1 MKLLFITVFAVLG
14 VSVCPGQ
21 TLADILNSQ
30 YDDNPIPTV
39 PVEYTLPRLAAKAPF
54 VQLFNSLLL
63 ATGHRVFHSDEYEAD
78 EYILMRIKAEDL
90 EIEMSGSLCRYPHK
104 TKSPIGWMPFHGKT
118 IIFSGDNPGLFTPTE
133 ETRCFRY
140 KDYPENSL
148 VFPVF
153 QGPVFRRNVGVDN
166 LSGWRCH
173 PIFIRMRLGSSRQG
187 LPERPERFTV
197 CMSREQQ
204 PL

>member
-63 ATGHRVFHSDEYEAD
+63 ATGHRVFHSDEDKGRGPGDRDVRLLVSLSA
-78 EYILMRIKAEDL
+78 RN
-90 EIEMSGSLCRYPHK
+90 EIAYRVDAFSRKDDHLQWRQSRALHFYGGNEML
-104 TKSPIGWMPFHGKT
+104 
-118 IIFSGDNPGLFTPTE
+118 
-133 ETRCFRY
+133 
-140 KDYPENSL
+140 
-148 VFPVF
+148 PV
-153 QGPVFRRNVGVDN
+153 QG
-166 LSGWRCH
+166 LSGK
-173 PIFIRMRLGSSRQG
+173 
-187 LPERPERFTV
+187 LPV
-197 CMSREQQ
+197 WS
-204 PL
+204 

>member
-90 EIEMSGSLCRYPHK
+90 EIEMSGSFCRYPHE
-104 TKSPIGWMPFHGKT
+104 SISAIGWLRFHGKSFF
-118 IIFSGDNPGLFTPTE
+118 FSGDNPGLFTPTE

-148 VFPVF
+148 Y
-153 QGPVFRRNVGVDN
+153 
-166 LSGWRCH
+166 
-173 PIFIRMRLGSSRQG
+173 G
-187 LPERPERFTV
+187 LEDDDRPEWYFLYSKGRYFGGTWELIIYPDGDV
-197 CMSREQQ
+197 IPFPSE
-204 PL
+204 

>member
-148 VFPVF
+148 Y
-153 QGPVFRRNVGVDN
+153 
-166 LSGWRCH
+166 
-173 PIFIRMRLGSSRQG
+173 G
-187 LPERPERFTV
+187 LEDDDRPEWYFLYSKGRYFGGTWELIIYPDGDV
-197 CMSREQQ
+197 I
-204 PL
+204 PLSSE

>member
-90 EIEMSGSLCRYPHK
+90 EIEMSGSLCRYPHE

-133 ETRCFRY
+133 ETRT
-140 KDYPENSL
+140 
-148 VFPVF
+148 
-153 QGPVFRRNVGVDN
+153 
-166 LSGWRCH
+166 SGTR
-173 PIFIRMRLGSSRQG
+173 IIRKTPCMVLRMTTGLNGISCIPRAGISEERGS
-187 LPERPERFTV
+187 
-197 CMSREQQ
+197 
-204 PL
+204 

>member
-78 EYILMRIKAEDL
+78 EYILMRIKAEDGDRDVRL
-90 EIEMSGSLCRYPHK
+90 LVSFTC
-104 TKSPIGWMPFHGKT
+104 TK
-118 IIFSGDNPGLFTPTE
+118 
-133 ETRCFRY
+133 
-140 KDYPENSL
+140 
-148 VFPVF
+148 
-153 QGPVFRRNVGVDN
+153 RNR
-166 LSGWRCH
+166 LSGGCFSRKDDHLQWRQ
-173 PIFIRMRLGSSRQG
+173 SRALHSYGGNEMLPVQG
-187 LPERPERFTV
+187 LSGKLPV
-197 CMSREQQ
+197 WS
-204 PL
+204 

>member
-90 EIEMSGSLCRYPHK
+90 EIEMSGPCVVIR
-104 TKSPIGWMPFHGKT
+104 TKRNRL
-118 IIFSGDNPGLFTPTE
+118 SGGCLFTERRSSSVATILALHSYGGNE
-133 ETRCFRY
+133 M
-140 KDYPENSL
+140 L
-148 VFPVF
+148 PV
-153 QGPVFRRNVGVDN
+153 QG
-166 LSGWRCH
+166 LSGK
-173 PIFIRMRLGSSRQG
+173 
-187 LPERPERFTV
+187 LPV
-197 CMSREQQ
+197 WS
-204 PL
+204 